1 MFQTTNQKITMSPC
15 LSEPS
20 KVAHQG
26 DLQATPLKKE
36 IQANISATYT
46 RNLGILECLVF
57 FSEEHMVEH
66 ESILIDIHGN

>member
-1 MFQTTNQKITMSPC
+1 MGEKKNMFQTTNQKITMSPC
-15 LSEPS
+15 LSEPW

-46 RNLGILECLVF
+46 QNLGPSLGMSRF
-57 FSEEHMVEH
+57 FFR
-66 ESILIDIHGN
+66 GTYGGT